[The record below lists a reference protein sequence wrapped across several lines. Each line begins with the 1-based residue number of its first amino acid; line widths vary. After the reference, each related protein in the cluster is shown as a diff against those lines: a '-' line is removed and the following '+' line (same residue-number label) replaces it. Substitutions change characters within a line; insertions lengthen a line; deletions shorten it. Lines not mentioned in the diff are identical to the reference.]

1 MIIIVSRS
9 ALGNNKSNKN
19 VDAVQRGGV
28 RGVQTWKNCPEICT
42 YKHCQNNIR
51 KPQATW
57 FCKTTLPQLKIK
69 MSAKPHQKSSKTASL
84 QTLTSPDCPHFNSYL
99 M

>member
-42 YKHCQNNIR
+42 IN
-51 KPQATW
+51 
-57 FCKTTLPQLKIK
+57 
-69 MSAKPHQKSSKTASL
+69 TARI
-84 QTLTSPDCPHFNSYL
+84 T
-99 M
+99 